1 MKAAPP
7 RNPLMRRQRATLSSF
22 CNKCRKAIERGLWQR
37 SASQK
42 FERLGYLQAVWC
54 AAQRL
59 SAPPSGA
66 VRYPHS
72 HDSPGTR
79 PANRATIDLPVVP
92 RCARNTRPG
101 PLPPMPMPPRPVIS
115 FERVSKTHGALRA
128 LDGVS
133 LAVQER
139 EFLAVVGP
147 SGSGKTTLLRLVNR
161 LTEASDGSVRVEGD
175 DVRAVDPIGLRRR
188 IGYVFQNIGLFPHMT
203 VAENIAITP
212 RLLAWDKGTIAARVD
227 ELIGLVRLDRAR
239 HRDRFPH
246 QLSGGERQRVGVA
259 RALAAKPR
267 IVLMDEPF
275 GALDPLTRDAL
286 GRDYRGLHDE
296 LGLTTVM
303 ITHDTLEALLLADR
317 IVVIRDGRVIADGT
331 PHALMREDR
340 DPYVR
345 ELMQMP
351 RRQAERLR
359 DLTMGPPP

>member
-1 MKAAPP
+1 MP
-7 RNPLMRRQRATLSSF
+7 RTTL
-22 CNKCRKAIERGLWQR
+22 A
-37 SASQK
+37 
-42 FERLGYLQAVWC
+42 
-54 AAQRL
+54 
-59 SAPPSGA
+59 
-66 VRYPHS
+66 
-72 HDSPGTR
+72 
-79 PANRATIDLPVVP
+79 
-92 RCARNTRPG
+92 
-101 PLPPMPMPPRPVIS
+101 VIS

-133 LAVQER
+133 LAVPKG

-161 LTEASDGSVRVEGD
+161 LTEASEGVVRVEGE

-212 RLLAWDKGTIAARVD
+212 RLLAWDKAAIAARVD
-227 ELIGLVRLDRAR
+227 ELIGLVRLDRTR

-286 GRDYRGLHDE
+286 GRDYRGLHDA

-345 ELMQMP
+345 DLMQTP
-351 RRQAERLR
+351 RRQAERLQ
-359 DLTMGPPP
+359 DLMMGPRP